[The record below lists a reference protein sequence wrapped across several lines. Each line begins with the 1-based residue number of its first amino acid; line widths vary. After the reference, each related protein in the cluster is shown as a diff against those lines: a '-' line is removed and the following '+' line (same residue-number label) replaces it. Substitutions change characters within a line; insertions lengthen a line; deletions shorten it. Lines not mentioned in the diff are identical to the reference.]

1 MSLHAA
7 ASAERHDTPVAG
19 TPAGTEAP
27 AHRPSVAPAPKTRGR
42 VLVVDDEPSTRR
54 AIRMGVEASGYEVE
68 TAYDGT
74 TALKLFTSG
83 RPFDVVVSDVSMPN
97 MDGVDLLRE
106 IRRTDYDIPVIL
118 VTGSPDDRCARD
130 AVENG
135 ALMYLVKPL
144 DFRLLDQMIAHA
156 MQLHRLAR
164 IKRIAWEHLG
174 VTGDR
179 IGDRGALDG
188 RFRAALEKLWIAFQP
203 IVRWHDQSVVGYEAL
218 VRSDEE
224 TMRDPGS
231 LIAAAERLGK
241 TTLLGRTIRSRI
253 AESIPNAPGDAMIF
267 VNLHPED
274 LRDELLLSDADPLRP
289 FAERI
294 VLEITEREALDRIDD
309 LSRRIDR
316 LRFMGYRIAVDD
328 LGAGYAGLN
337 SFAQLKPWVVKIDM
351 ALVRGIDTD
360 PVRYNIVRAVLS
372 LCQEIGVQVI
382 GEGVET
388 EAERQT
394 LGSLGCELQQGYM
407 YARPARGFA
416 TA

>member
-1 MSLHAA
+1 
-7 ASAERHDTPVAG
+7 
-19 TPAGTEAP
+19 
-27 AHRPSVAPAPKTRGR
+27 
-42 VLVVDDEPSTRR
+42 
-54 AIRMGVEASGYEVE
+54 
-68 TAYDGT
+68 
-74 TALKLFTSG
+74 
-83 RPFDVVVSDVSMPN
+83 
-97 MDGVDLLRE
+97 
-106 IRRTDYDIPVIL
+106 
-118 VTGSPDDRCARD
+118 
-130 AVENG
+130 
-135 ALMYLVKPL
+135 
-144 DFRLLDQMIAHA
+144 
-156 MQLHRLAR
+156 
-164 IKRIAWEHLG
+164 
-174 VTGDR
+174 
-179 IGDRGALDG
+179 
-188 RFRAALEKLWIAFQP
+188 
-203 IVRWHDQSVVGYEAL
+203 
-218 VRSDEE
+218 
-224 TMRDPGS
+224 
-231 LIAAAERLGK
+231 
-241 TTLLGRTIRSRI
+241 
-253 AESIPNAPGDAMIF
+253 MIF

-394 LGSLGCELQQGYM
+394 LGSLGCELQQGYK